1 MYSTLY
7 VKLIIYISIGYGIIF
22 YEALVMEL
30 YFMKAYE
37 YRTVGFY
44 QQACIRINM
53 PDLWEGGIT
62 QALLLMYV
70 PGRHDR
76 IKLKI

>member
-1 MYSTLY
+1 MRD
-7 VKLIIYISIGYGIIF
+7 V
-22 YEALVMEL
+22 EL

-37 YRTVGFY
+37 YRTAGFY
-44 QQACIRINM
+44 QQAYIRVNV
-53 PDLWEGGIT
+53 PDLWEGYNPGGVT